1 MGKLARI
8 LFTAQRN
15 INLKCSRGFRIAALC
30 TIFFLPSFFIG
41 LELAAQAHNYSI
53 LHFTN
58 ENGLPQNSIKGIEID
73 KKGYVWLATEV
84 GLTRYDGRR
93 FLFHNQL
100 NSPARNGERIV
111 RIALLPDSSMFVEGE
126 GEKLYLVGGNETLI
140 PYFPDQETKRKIDS
154 SAVFRTFELYDSCK
168 ARVIKGNAPTWI
180 MPGQPGVASASL
192 NSLKYIHGQYFYF
205 NKNLELISADPQF
218 RNFKKI
224 GITGQ
229 LAAEL
234 KSIDRDRPLISL
246 ITGGN
251 KLYVRAGAWIYYLEM
266 SNQSEMVKT
275 TRVLEVGAIPS
286 IPFFLEWAE
295 QNLYIVGTSADGLYI
310 FKKQSLTH
318 LQFNNAELNVFY
330 ALVPFGKDGVF
341 TREGLLFPGKSLPL
355 KSAGIKNESLLQTRD
370 GHYFACKW
378 INKDASG
385 IVEFNEQLEQ
395 IRFIPEYNLV
405 VRCFRQFNDG
415 KVWFS
420 DEEHF
425 LGKINDNK
433 ISYIPRPKEL
443 PADFIVSTF
452 VQKNANEIWVA
463 GKKGLAKVDTSGKL
477 VRLIPELVNVN
488 IRCLYQDKKGI
499 IWVGSYGKGFF
510 ALYDDH
516 VVSLPMD
523 KNNYLAAAHSFLED
537 QNGFLWVTT
546 NRGLFQMAI
555 NDLHQYLENNS
566 VAPYY
571 HYYEQSDGLLT
582 NEFNGG
588 CNPSGIVLNN
598 GKFCFPS
605 LESIVQFHPDSVM
618 ASLPGA
624 PIFIDAIIE
633 DTTQVDP
640 VLSSF
645 SLPKRINRLQFFVSS
660 PYFGNAYN
668 QQIQYQ
674 LNGLDSNWYPV
685 NENGFINFN
694 RLASGDYELVLRKKA
709 GFGINNYIVE
719 RRQFTVKPTFSE
731 TWLFKALLVAAFF
744 LLAYLFYRLR
754 IRYLLQQKRFLEKEV
769 LVRTREQKSLIE
781 SLENTIK
788 ELEESKEQ
796 LHQNN
801 LFKER
806 LSMIIMHDLQSPLR
820 FLFDATRRAH
830 EKSTLKR
837 YSELNEISLELFKA
851 TGKIY
856 SFVND
861 FGWWLSTTGSHF
873 KTKSET
879 IDVPDLLTE
888 LNQFFVEQLKANG
901 NRIKLTLDG
910 NRFISSDRQL
920 LKIILRNVI
929 DNANKH
935 TKNGT
940 IEIKTSITGG
950 SGSIAINDSGFGIDH
965 GLLAKL
971 KLRLKETSIDYSEK
985 ESGFGYRFITD
996 LSKLLDIGVDIKSEK
1011 GTGTAVTLSNLK
1023 IAG

>member
-1 MGKLARI
+1 MGKSASI
-8 LFTAQRN
+8 LFAAQRH
-15 INLKCSRGFRIAALC
+15 ITRKGFHGFAIGTIWKILLLPWFFFGLK
-30 TIFFLPSFFIG
+30 
-41 LELAAQAHNYSI
+41 LAAQTDNYSI
-53 LHFTN
+53 SHFTN

-73 KKGYVWLATEV
+73 KEGYVWLATEV
-84 GLTRYDGRR
+84 GLSRYDGHH
-93 FLFHNQL
+93 FQLYNQL
-100 NSPARNGERIV
+100 NSPKLSGDRIV
-111 RIALLPDSSMFVEGE
+111 RVGLLADSSLFVEGE
-126 GEKLYLVGGNETLI
+126 DEKFYLVSDNKTLI
-140 PYFPDQETKRKIDS
+140 PYFPDRETKRKIDS
-154 SAVFRTFELYDSCK
+154 SAAFRAFELYDSCK
-168 ARVIKGNAPTWI
+168 ARVVKGKAPAWI
-180 MPGQPGVASASL
+180 MPDQPGVAPASL
-192 NSLKYIHGQYFYF
+192 NSLKYIHGKYFYF
-205 NKNLELISADPQF
+205 NKSLELISADPQF
-218 RNFKKI
+218 SNFKKI
-224 GITGQ
+224 RITGQ
-229 LAAEL
+229 LVAEL
-234 KSIDRDRPLISL
+234 KALDRDEPVISL
-246 ITGGN
+246 ITGGD
-251 KLYVRAGAWIYYLEM
+251 KLYVRLGAWIYYLEV
-266 SNQSEMVKT
+266 STKSEIVQT
-275 TRVLEVGAIPS
+275 TRVLQVGALSS

-295 QNLYIVGTSADGLYI
+295 HNLFLVGTSSDGLYI
-310 FKKQSLTH
+310 FKRQSFTH
-318 LQFNNAELNVFY
+318 LLFKNTELNVFY
-330 ALVPFGKDGVF
+330 ALVPFGNHGVF
-341 TREGLLFPGKSLPL
+341 TRGGLLFPGKSLPV
-355 KSAGIKNESLLQTRD
+355 KSDGIKYESLLQTRD
-370 GHYFACKW
+370 GHYFACRW
-378 INKDASG
+378 INKEQSG
-385 IVEFNEQLEQ
+385 IVEFNGKLQQ
-395 IRFIPEYNLV
+395 IRFIPEYNLL

-420 DEEHF
+420 DDEHF

-433 ISYIPRPKEL
+433 MSYIPQPKEL
-443 PADFIVSTF
+443 PADFIVTSFIQT
-452 VQKNANEIWVA
+452 NENELWVA
-463 GKKGLAKVDTSGKL
+463 GKKGIAKVDTSGKL
-477 VRLIPELVNVN
+477 VKLIPEMLNVN

-499 IWVGSYGKGFF
+499 IWAGSYGKGFF
-510 ALYDDH
+510 ALYGNH
-516 VVSLPMD
+516 VVSMPMD

-537 QNGFLWVTT
+537 QNGYLWVTT

-555 NDLHQYLENNS
+555 KDLHQYLENNAF
-566 VAPYY
+566 APYY

-588 CNPSGIVLNN
+588 CNPSGIALNN

-605 LESIVQFHPDSVM
+605 LESIVQFHPDSVRP
-618 ASLPGA
+618 SLPGA
-624 PIFIDAIIE
+624 PIFIDAIIV
-633 DTTQVDP
+633 DTTHADP

-660 PYFGNAYN
+660 PYFGNWYN
-668 QQIQYQ
+668 QQIEYQ
-674 LNGLDSNWYPV
+674 VNGLDNNWYPV
-685 NENGFINFN
+685 NEDGIINFN
-694 RLASGDYELVLRKKA
+694 RLASGDYELVLRKKG
-709 GFGINNYIVE
+709 GFGVNNYIVE
-719 RRQFTVKPTFSE
+719 RRQFTVQPTFYE
-731 TWLFKALLVAAFF
+731 TWLFKALLVAAIL

-769 LVRTREQKSLIE
+769 LIRTREQKSLIE

-830 EKSTLKR
+830 EKSILKR

-879 IDVPDLLTE
+879 IDLPDLLAE

-901 NRIKLTLDG
+901 NRIALSLGGTP
-910 NRFISSDRQL
+910 FINSDRQL
-920 LKIILRNVI
+920 LKIILRNII

-940 IEIKTSITGG
+940 IEIKTSITGD
-950 SGSIAINDSGFGIDH
+950 SGNIAINDSGFGIDH

-971 KLRLKETSIDYSEK
+971 KLRLKEKSIDYSEK

-996 LSKLLDIGVDIKSEK
+996 LSKLLNISVDIKSEK

>member
-1 MGKLARI
+1 
-8 LFTAQRN
+8 
-15 INLKCSRGFRIAALC
+15 
-30 TIFFLPSFFIG
+30 
-41 LELAAQAHNYSI
+41 
-53 LHFTN
+53 
-58 ENGLPQNSIKGIEID
+58 
-73 KKGYVWLATEV
+73 
-84 GLTRYDGRR
+84 
-93 FLFHNQL
+93 
-100 NSPARNGERIV
+100 
-111 RIALLPDSSMFVEGE
+111 
-126 GEKLYLVGGNETLI
+126 
-140 PYFPDQETKRKIDS
+140 
-154 SAVFRTFELYDSCK
+154 
-168 ARVIKGNAPTWI
+168 
-180 MPGQPGVASASL
+180 
-192 NSLKYIHGQYFYF
+192 
-205 NKNLELISADPQF
+205 
-218 RNFKKI
+218 
-224 GITGQ
+224 
-229 LAAEL
+229 
-234 KSIDRDRPLISL
+234 
-246 ITGGN
+246 
-251 KLYVRAGAWIYYLEM
+251 
-266 SNQSEMVKT
+266 MVKT

-286 IPFFLEWAE
+286 IPFFLGWPEH
-295 QNLYIVGTSADGLYI
+295 NLFLVGTVSDGLYI

-355 KSAGIKNESLLQTRD
+355 KSAGIKNESLLQTRV

-378 INKDASG
+378 INKDESG

-452 VQKNANEIWVA
+452 IQENANEIWVS

-477 VRLIPELVNVN
+477 VRLIPELANVN
-488 IRCLYQDKKGI
+488 IRCLYRDKKGKFSQ
-499 IWVGSYGKGFF
+499 GPMADFF
-510 ALYDDH
+510 FYDDH
-516 VVSLPMD
+516 GFYAMD
-523 KNNYLAAAHSFLED
+523 KYNYLAAAHSFLED
-537 QNGFLWVTT
+537 RNGYLWVTT

-555 NDLHQYLENNS
+555 NDLYQYLENNS

-588 CNPSGIVLNN
+588 CNPSGIALNN

-618 ASLPGA
+618 TSLPGA
-624 PIFIDAIIE
+624 PIFLDAIII
-633 DTTQVDP
+633 DTAQVDP
-640 VLSSF
+640 LLASF
-645 SLPKRINRLQFFVSS
+645 KLPKRINRLQFFVSS

-668 QQIQYQ
+668 QQMEYQ

-685 NENGFINFN
+685 NDNGLINFN

-709 GFGINNYIVE
+709 GFGVNNYIFE
-719 RRQFTVKPTFSE
+719 RRQFTVQPTFYE
-731 TWLFKALLVAAFF
+731 TWLFKALLMAAI
-744 LLAYLFYRLR
+744 LLLTYIFYRFEF
-754 IRYLLQQKRFLEKEV
+754 RYLLQQKRFLEKEV
-769 LVRTREQKSLIE
+769 LIRTREQKSLIE

-856 SFVND
+856 SFC
-861 FGWWLSTTGSHF
+861 
-873 KTKSET
+873 K
-879 IDVPDLLTE
+879 
-888 LNQFFVEQLKANG
+888 
-901 NRIKLTLDG
+901 
-910 NRFISSDRQL
+910 
-920 LKIILRNVI
+920 
-929 DNANKH
+929 
-935 TKNGT
+935 
-940 IEIKTSITGG
+940 
-950 SGSIAINDSGFGIDH
+950 
-965 GLLAKL
+965 
-971 KLRLKETSIDYSEK
+971 
-985 ESGFGYRFITD
+985 
-996 LSKLLDIGVDIKSEK
+996 
-1011 GTGTAVTLSNLK
+1011 
-1023 IAG
+1023 